1 MQRVSYTDTR
11 YRAGAVRLVVSPCN
25 SRRRGTRQERLFHNL
40 PSLPDCSTLLPRS
53 RHSDLKC
60 LIRCVHGALFV
71 DTNTVS
77 TKAIIL
83 THTVE
88 VHTVGSGQVRTL
100 TYDP

>member
-1 MQRVSYTDTR
+1 
-11 YRAGAVRLVVSPCN
+11 
-25 SRRRGTRQERLFHNL
+25 
-40 PSLPDCSTLLPRS
+40 
-53 RHSDLKC
+53 
-60 LIRCVHGALFV
+60 V

-100 TYDP
+100 TYDPSVELWYWSDILERM